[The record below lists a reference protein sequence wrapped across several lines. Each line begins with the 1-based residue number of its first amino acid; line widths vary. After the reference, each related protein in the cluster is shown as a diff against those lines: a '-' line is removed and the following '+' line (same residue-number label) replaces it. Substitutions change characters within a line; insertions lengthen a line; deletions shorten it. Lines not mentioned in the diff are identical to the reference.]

1 MSKRTQIVLATRN
14 PGKVAEM
21 QALLDG
27 MGVELLPAS
36 QFPGVPEV
44 EEDLPTLEG
53 NARKKALMLQQH
65 TGLPAVADDTG
76 LEVDALG
83 GRPGVHSAR
92 YAGPEA
98 NEASNRAKLR
108 QELDGKEKRSA
119 RFRTVIAFADGNDV
133 HLFEG
138 TCEGHIIDEERG
150 AGGFG
155 YDALFVP
162 EGDTRTFAEMS
173 KEEKNKISHRARALR
188 RLAEYLQAER
198 SRFGV
203 SNQ

>member
-1 MSKRTQIVLATRN
+1 MQIVLATRN

-27 MGVELLPAS
+27 MGIEFVPAS
-36 QFPGVPEV
+36 QFPDIPEV

-53 NARKKALMLQQH
+53 NAQKKALVLQEY

-92 YAGPEA
+92 YAGPTSDDA
-98 NEASNRAKLR
+98 ANRARLR
-108 QELDGKEKRSA
+108 QELVGKENRAA
-119 RFRTVIAFADGNDV
+119 RFRTVIAFADGGDV

-138 TCEGHIIDEERG
+138 TCDGRIIDEERG
-150 AGGFG
+150 VGGFG
-155 YDALFVP
+155 YDALFIP
-162 EGDTRTFAEMS
+162 EGQDRTFAEMS
-173 KEEKNKISHRARALR
+173 KEEKNKISHRGRALR
-188 RLAEYLQAER
+188 RFAEYFRAER
-198 SRFGV
+198 IGLE
-203 SNQ
+203 